1 VGPAPIREAPGPHS
15 LLCSWPTAPLRGAP
29 AVRDLGS
36 KVVSPHLVGRGV
48 PRQVDHVDI
57 TKSRLH
63 YQGVLRAP
71 GGCLSRPTEV
81 MSVKRLAA
89 DLWQRG
95 ADDGISVT
103 PLKAQNMSLNSDA
116 ITQGAGG
123 SDANQPL
130 RQRHREPMEL
140 DAARQRPRALE
151 LLMSDFTKPPPGRT
165 AIRASLGPRLRVQ

>member
-1 VGPAPIREAPGPHS
+1 VGPAPIRE
-15 LLCSWPTAPLRGAP
+15 AP

-123 SDANQPL
+123 SDAN
-130 RQRHREPMEL
+130 REPMEL